1 MLLTRR
7 VRGGR
12 ALLRAAAVIFVLSAV
27 APALAAGS
35 TISGTAFTDIN
46 RDSVQQLG
54 EAPLVDQR
62 IYAISATG
70 VTAGVARTDAAG
82 RYVLTGLAD
91 GNYSVDYDY
100 TDWSALVTDWV
111 PTTTGGSLAPRHQV
125 ALNGSAQA
133 DFGWRPIVRSATIGS
148 PITAVTAPSGLKVES
163 YVDAVTAGEVLQ
175 VAGRLLIGAE
185 APWITIR
192 FGYGTGGGMTT
203 ASYGQAN
210 GIYTDYNARVWVP
223 YVSWA
228 MRGDATLAHEYG
240 HAWNGYFATMVQQDD
255 TRAAYVRAR
264 GLEGDPRL
272 NSSYAWSVDEMFA
285 EDYRELFGSVVA
297 QADSQ
302 INREIPLAVDVP
314 GLKDFML
321 NTYRQSPA
329 GSPPPPTPVPALVLG
344 AVAVSPTPVTRSGT
358 VSWSLSESA
367 STTVTISRGTTA
379 VRTLLFSASRPA
391 GASSVVWDRKDS
403 AGRKVA
409 AGTYLATVTATAA
422 DGRTATQSLSF
433 SVK

>member
-1 MLLTRR
+1 MT
-7 VRGGR
+7 
-12 ALLRAAAVIFVLSAV
+12 
-27 APALAAGS
+27 
-35 TISGTAFTDIN
+35 T
-46 RDSVQQLG
+46 
-54 EAPLVDQR
+54 
-62 IYAISATG
+62 
-70 VTAGVARTDAAG
+70 
-82 RYVLTGLAD
+82 
-91 GNYSVDYDY
+91 DY

-133 DFGWRPIVRSATIGS
+133 DFGWRAIVRSSTIGS

-175 VAGRLLIGAE
+175 VASRLLIGAE
-185 APWITIR
+185 APWVTIR

-210 GIYTDYNARVWVP
+210 GAYTDYNARVWVP

-255 TRAAYVRAR
+255 TDAAYVRAR
-264 GLEGDPRL
+264 GLEGDLRL
-272 NSSYAWSVDEMFA
+272 NSSYSWSVGEMIA
-285 EDYRELFGSVVA
+285 EDYRQLFGSAVA
-297 QADSQ
+297 QADTQ
-302 INREIPLAVDVP
+302 LNREIPPAAAVP

-321 NTYRQSPA
+321 TTYRQPPA
-329 GSPPPPTPVPALVLG
+329 GSPPPPPPVPALVLS

-358 VSWSLSESA
+358 ISWSLSESA
-367 STTVTISRGTTA
+367 AVTVTISRGTTA
-379 VRTLLFSASRPA
+379 VRTLIASASRPA
-391 GASSVVWDRKDS
+391 GAGSVVWDRKDGG
-403 AGRKVA
+403 GRKVA

-422 DGRTATQSLSF
+422 DGRTATQSVSF
-433 SVK
+433 TVK